1 MLEDLYSRGI
11 IYDWENYRNCHV
23 VTLYSLRTQKYKTIK
38 WFGDICE
45 IQELIDIL
53 TKKDDRRILIS
64 FNGWAYDDAITN
76 HILNNFND
84 PGLTKLELW
93 EFGQTLI
100 KGERNPY
107 RYNSRFKSYDVLEVI
122 RAGFNTIPLKLAAVN
137 LKHPKIQDLPIPFE
151 QEITEEQLPELIS
164 YNINDI
170 DITKLILD
178 YIKPRLE
185 MRELLSESYKL
196 DLYSLSDSGIGK
208 ELFNKLYIDRV
219 KQKDSKI
226 NSKTIKYSRTNRTTI
241 AFKDVILPEI
251 SFETPELQEYLEQL
265 KTIVLSQDELEQVNI
280 NE

>member
-1 MLEDLYSRGI
+1 
-11 IYDWENYRNCHV
+11 
-23 VTLYSLRTQKYKTIK
+23 
-38 WFGDICE
+38 
-45 IQELIDIL
+45 
-53 TKKDDRRILIS
+53 
-64 FNGWAYDDAITN
+64 
-76 HILNNFND
+76 
-84 PGLTKLELW
+84 
-93 EFGQTLI
+93 
-100 KGERNPY
+100 
-107 RYNSRFKSYDVLEVI
+107 
-122 RAGFNTIPLKLAAVN
+122 
-137 LKHPKIQDLPIPFE
+137 
-151 QEITEEQLPELIS
+151 
-164 YNINDI
+164 
-170 DITKLILD
+170 
-178 YIKPRLE
+178 